1 MSKRWEPVEDGEATS
16 FTYVD
21 NGGKLLGVFAGDDY
35 TDWYAMDELP
45 DNIRLCRQVEAD
57 APGVTVPSGVR
68 EAIRSII
75 DLAHLGA
82 AEHYTCAPDEIA
94 VVEKWL
100 DEAQEAQTDEP
111 A

>member
-1 MSKRWEPVEDGEATS
+1 MTKRWEPVEDGEATS

-57 APGVTVPSGVR
+57 VPGVTVPSEVR
-68 EAIRSII
+68 KAIRQLKVDYDQGWSINWNDI
-75 DLAHLGA
+75 KTLVA
-82 AEHYTCAPDEIA
+82 
-94 VVEKWL
+94 WL
-100 DEAQEAQTDEP
+100 DELEAQTDEP